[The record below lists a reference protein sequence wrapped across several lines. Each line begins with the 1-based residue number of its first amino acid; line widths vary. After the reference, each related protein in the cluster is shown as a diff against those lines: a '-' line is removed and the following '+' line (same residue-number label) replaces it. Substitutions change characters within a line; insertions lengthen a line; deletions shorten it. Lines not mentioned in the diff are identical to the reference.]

1 MVETAATP
9 VIRQTLE
16 KAVQLQQQGQLRQAS
31 RYIPI
36 GNLFKFFHTLNTDAC
51 IIGECDVSQWLSTS
65 NPPIPASSMGD
76 VGSGIRW
83 CIRWCHPIPPF
94 SKGGEGGF
102 ARRNAGTSV
111 HQLCRFHQYH

>member
-36 GNLFKFFHTLNTDAC
+36 GNLFKFFHTL
-51 IIGECDVSQWLSTS
+51 
-65 NPPIPASSMGD
+65 
-76 VGSGIRW
+76 
-83 CIRWCHPIPPF
+83 
-94 SKGGEGGF
+94 K
-102 ARRNAGTSV
+102 
-111 HQLCRFHQYH
+111 Y